1 MMPST
6 IATFELMSIIYEIKS
21 IRLAMKAQGR
31 SKITED
37 GQQFSGDQ
45 ALARYYD
52 ALGQYIQTAYL
63 EPLKS
68 QEEQKNALQTW
79 IEEAKFLALDM
90 QNIATDRQSIAQ
102 QGQLLK
108 QELAKAKN
116 TYEELSKIYDA
127 QQESNQKL
135 EQLCGFLKRTS
146 PAPVN

>member
-1 MMPST
+1 
-6 IATFELMSIIYEIKS
+6 
-21 IRLAMKAQGR
+21 
-31 SKITED
+31 
-37 GQQFSGDQ
+37 
-45 ALARYYD
+45 
-52 ALGQYIQTAYL
+52 
-63 EPLKS
+63 
-68 QEEQKNALQTW
+68 
-79 IEEAKFLALDM
+79 M

-146 PAPVN
+146 PAPVNIELPIELHEIAQALFNIQKAKVKIPFTSEDFKNNSASQMLIFNALFDEWHKIETSIPTIKKDIERLNNAGEGGLVNVETKVKIQ